1 MSSDIGDLALASDL
15 ASPAGLWH
23 CDTRFTDKS
32 TGLMRPSV
40 TSVTRTL
47 QKARRLFVPVLLV
60 CLFAAAADAAPRT
73 RRHQVARHPVKRVAV
88 TTASCG
94 TSLTLRAL
102 QRQSRS
108 VAGPVARTSTALH
121 AGLPLPRPLLTRGPH
136 GRLDDSDAAIVN
148 DAPVARIDADEGVRP
163 SLRALGLLAS
173 AFDPLPSSRVFSP
186 RSSLGPP
193 GLV

>member
-1 MSSDIGDLALASDL
+1 MSGDIGDLGLVADL
-15 ASPAGLWH
+15 ASLAGLWH

-32 TGLMRPSV
+32 TGLMRSSV

-73 RRHQVARHPVKRVAV
+73 RRHQVARHPVKAVAAI
-88 TTASCG
+88 ASCG
-94 TSLTLRAL
+94 TNLTLRAL

-136 GRLDDSDAAIVN
+136 GRLDDN
-148 DAPVARIDADEGVRP
+148 DA
-163 SLRALGLLAS
+163 
-173 AFDPLPSSRVFSP
+173 
-186 RSSLGPP
+186 
-193 GLV
+193 

>member
-1 MSSDIGDLALASDL
+1 
-15 ASPAGLWH
+15 
-23 CDTRFTDKS
+23 
-32 TGLMRPSV
+32 MRPSV

-73 RRHQVARHPVKRVAV
+73 RRHQVTRHPVKAVAAW
-88 TTASCG
+88 ASCG
-94 TSLTLRAL
+94 TSLTLRVL

-121 AGLPLPRPLLTRGPH
+121 AGLPLPKPLLTRGPH
-136 GRLDDSDAAIVN
+136 GRLDDNDAAIAN

-163 SLRALGLLAS
+163 SLRALGLLAN
-173 AFDPLPSSRVFSP
+173 ALDPLPSSRVFSP
-186 RSSLGPP
+186 RSSRGPP